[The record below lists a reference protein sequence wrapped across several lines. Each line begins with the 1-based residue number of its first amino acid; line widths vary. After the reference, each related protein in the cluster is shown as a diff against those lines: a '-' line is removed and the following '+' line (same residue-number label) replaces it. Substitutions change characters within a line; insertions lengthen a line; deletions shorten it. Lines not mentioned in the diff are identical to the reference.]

1 MKGPVGFAVGAL
13 LVIWGALPLVPA
25 AWGIRFGAPYLVFF
39 SMAVLGSAAFFV
51 LLNWG
56 PVRQPESPAMTFAS
70 ILLVYVGTVG
80 GMVWFGNWYYPQF
93 ETPRVAAPQAAG
105 ESAAESRG
113 RAVFLNPSFACFACH
128 TIEALGIRGGQRG
141 PDLSNAGKQA
151 ESRRPGRS
159 AEDYLLEAI
168 VDPWACFTPLPAS
181 GLVECQPAA
190 DAAKTYPQLMI
201 PGLKERMSEAD
212 LKDLVV
218 FLRSLKGRP

>member
-56 PVRQPESPAMTFAS
+56 PVRQPESPE
-70 ILLVYVGTVG
+70 IVV
-80 GMVWFGNWYYPQF
+80 FGDML
-93 ETPRVAAPQAAG
+93 EI
-105 ESAAESRG
+105 G
-113 RAVFLNPSFACFACH
+113 RH